1 MRVSGKLKTNARF
14 MRDYVRS
21 HPEYNQDSIITER
34 IQYDLLKEI
43 KNINENPAK
52 AENHLLDLLNFNEEK

>member
-1 MRVSGKLKTNARF
+1 

-21 HPEYNQDSIITER
+21 HPEYNQDSLISER

-52 AENHLLDLLNFNEEK
+52 AENQLLDLLKFNVENDMQ